1 MRGTVHSFIKKH
13 NLVKR
18 NQTIVVAVSGGPDSL
33 ALLHFFIRL
42 KEDYQLR
49 IIAASVDHGLRGE
62 DSLEDVRY
70 VKEAAHKWGAEFYGT
85 SVDVP
90 AYKKEA
96 GIGTQE
102 AARDLRYQFLAK
114 VMDETGADQL
124 ALGHHGDDQAETM
137 LMQLTRSALP
147 EAVHGMPVKR
157 PFANGWIIR
166 PFLCLSKAE
175 IQQYCEQNGLKP
187 RIDASNEDTE
197 YTRNAFRKH
206 VLPFLKEI
214 NPKLHEHM
222 QHMSERVTE
231 DRTFM
236 KSEAEKVLKNVDM
249 TGGKGGHV
257 HFSKTTFQKFPLA
270 LQRTAFHLIL
280 NYLYGNQIEE
290 ISFIHEEMF
299 FHLLQEQK
307 PNASLDFPRELR
319 VIRAYD
325 AITFTFSQSKEET
338 AFHAS
343 LYIGKQVTLPDGSM
357 ISLEAADSSEES
369 GKYVY
374 TCDSNHVTLPLI
386 VRTRR
391 PGDRIKLRG
400 MNGSKKVKDIFID
413 QKIPAQ
419 ERDTWPL
426 VTDLDGQ
433 VLWLVGLRKGEGC
446 TRNPSGTWLRL
457 QYKNN

>member
-1 MRGTVHSFIKKH
+1 MLGTVHSFIKKH
-13 NLVKR
+13 DLIKK
-18 NQTIVVAVSGGPDSL
+18 NQTIVAAVSGGPDSL
-33 ALLHFFIRL
+33 ALLHFLTTI
-42 KEDYQLR
+42 KEEYNLR

-62 DSLEDVRY
+62 ASIEDVSF
-70 VKEAAHKWGAEFYGT
+70 VEKAALQWGAEFFGT

-90 AYKKEA
+90 AYKKRA

-102 AARDLRYQFLAK
+102 AARTLRYQFLAE
-114 VMDETGADQL
+114 VMEKTGADRL

-137 LMQLTRSALP
+137 LMQLARRALP
-147 EAVHGMPVKR
+147 EAVQGIPVKR
-157 PFANGWIIR
+157 PFAGGFLIR

-175 IQQYCEQNGLKP
+175 IQSYCKENGLEP

-214 NPKLHEHM
+214 NPKLYEHM

-231 DRTFM
+231 DRTFINN
-236 KSEAEKVLKNVDM
+236 EAKKLLENVDM
-249 TGGKGGHV
+249 SSDEGGKAV
-257 HFSKTTFQKFPLA
+257 LSKTTFQKFPLA
-270 LQRTAFHLIL
+270 LQRSAFHLIL

-290 ISFIHEEMF
+290 ISYLHEEMF

-307 PNASLDFPRELR
+307 PNASLDFPGNLR

-325 AITFTFSQSKEET
+325 VITLTFAQPEEET
-338 AFHAS
+338 AFHAP

-357 ISLEAADSSEES
+357 ISLEAADSREEA
-369 GKYVY
+369 GRYVY
-374 TCDSNHVTLPLI
+374 TCDSNHVSLPLI

-391 PGDRIKLRG
+391 PGDRLKLRG

-413 QKIPAQ
+413 QKIPAK

-426 VTDLDGQ
+426 VTDHDGQ

-446 TRNPSGTWLRL
+446 TRDPSGTWLRL
-457 QYKNN
+457 HYKNY